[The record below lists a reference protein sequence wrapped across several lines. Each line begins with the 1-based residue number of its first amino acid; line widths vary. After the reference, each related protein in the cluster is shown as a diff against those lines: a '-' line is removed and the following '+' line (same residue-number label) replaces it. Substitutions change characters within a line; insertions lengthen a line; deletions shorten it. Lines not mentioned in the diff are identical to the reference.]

1 MNHLLK
7 RNIRVGHTPKQV
19 SEATADQAM
28 TLMLA
33 GARNLYPGVQAML
46 GPNEIKRDC
55 NYFGQHFTGSTLGI
69 IGMGN
74 IGFQIAKR

>member
-1 MNHLLK
+1 
-7 RNIRVGHTPKQV
+7 
-19 SEATADQAM
+19 M

-55 NYFGQHFTGSTLGI
+55 NYFGQHFTRSTLGI